1 MAGEDIDYGLDGL
14 VPCDEPLAVGVDHL
28 VRFAGPKDDLQLPN
42 ALCTLLIVGE
52 AVLSQEDMVEV
63 DSPPSE

>member
-1 MAGEDIDYGLDGL
+1 MREELYHGLDSL
-14 VPCDEPLAVGVDHL
+14 VPCNEPLAMGVDHP
-28 VRFAGPKDDLQLPN
+28 VRFAGPKDNLQLPN

-63 DSPPSE
+63 DSPPSD